1 MPVRIVASLH
11 LIPEMPGRIDVA
23 SLHLFFTGISGISD
37 LPIPE
42 RGAELGAC
50 PVALP
55 LNLYAAN

>member
-1 MPVRIVASLH
+1 
-11 LIPEMPGRIDVA
+11 MPGRIDVA